1 MDPKLGLQATVN
13 DQKDD
18 PDYNTKNLSSS
29 EKLGRK
35 IKDTNKNFGKSE
47 KVTIY

>member
-1 MDPKLGLQATVN
+1 MDSKVGLQATVN

-35 IKDTNKNFGKSE
+35 IKDTKKNFGKYG
-47 KVTIY
+47 KVTTY